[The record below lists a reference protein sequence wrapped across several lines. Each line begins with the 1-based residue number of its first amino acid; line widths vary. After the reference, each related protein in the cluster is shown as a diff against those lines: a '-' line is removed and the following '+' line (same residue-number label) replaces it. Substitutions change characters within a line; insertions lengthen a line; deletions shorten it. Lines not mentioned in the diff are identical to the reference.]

1 MKPFDEN
8 GAFAPSVDVGGD
20 TLRRLAV
27 KGAGKTILSGGYVL
41 AIQVVATVF
50 LARLLTPRDFGVV
63 TMVTT
68 FSLLLSSFGMNGF
81 TEALIQREQIDRT
94 VTSNLFWIVVAGG
107 LFLASGFVVAGS
119 WLAKFYGEPLVAP
132 ISAGLSVSIFLD
144 TMSVMH
150 LALLKR
156 AMRFSAVANNL
167 VVARVASVLVSIAFG
182 VAGWGYWAL
191 VLGAIA
197 QSLCG
202 TIGAWMMCHWI
213 PGRPRKAEGT
223 GAMVRFAMYTYGRY
237 SVNYFT
243 RNTDNLLVG
252 WRFGA
257 PALGFY
263 KKAYDLFS
271 LSASQLVA
279 STSVVAVSALSRVT
293 GDDAKYRR
301 YLLGS
306 IAVMAFLGMAI
317 SGNLTLI
324 GTDLI
329 RLLLGPGWGT
339 AGKIFTYFA
348 PGIGIMIVYG
358 THGWIHLSIGRADR
372 WFRWGIV
379 EWTVTIGLFIASLHW
394 GPSGIA
400 AAWCLSF
407 WILTVPAMWYAGKP
421 IGLGIGSILDVV
433 WRYTVS
439 ALAAGIAT
447 KLLLSQWGF
456 LASAT
461 GVKGAALRVAFV
473 SVVFVVLI

>member
-1 MKPFDEN
+1 
-8 GAFAPSVDVGGD
+8 
-20 TLRRLAV
+20 
-27 KGAGKTILSGGYVL
+27 
-41 AIQVVATVF
+41 
-50 LARLLTPRDFGVV
+50 
-63 TMVTT
+63 
-68 FSLLLSSFGMNGF
+68 
-81 TEALIQREQIDRT
+81 
-94 VTSNLFWIVVAGG
+94 
-107 LFLASGFVVAGS
+107 
-119 WLAKFYGEPLVAP
+119 
-132 ISAGLSVSIFLD
+132 
-144 TMSVMH
+144 
-150 LALLKR
+150 
-156 AMRFSAVANNL
+156 
-167 VVARVASVLVSIAFG
+167 
-182 VAGWGYWAL
+182 
-191 VLGAIA
+191 
-197 QSLCG
+197 
-202 TIGAWMMCHWI
+202 
-213 PGRPRKAEGT
+213 
-223 GAMVRFAMYTYGRY
+223 MYTYGRY

-394 GPSGIA
+394 GPSGHR
-400 AAWCLSF
+400 SGV
-407 WILTVPAMWYAGKP
+407 VPLVLDSYC
-421 IGLGIGSILDVV
+421 SSDVV
-433 WRYTVS
+433 CGQADRARHRFDSGRGVEIYGLSPWRLELQPNCFYRNGDFWR
-439 ALAAGIAT
+439 AQPG
-447 KLLLSQWGF
+447 
-456 LASAT
+456 
-461 GVKGAALRVAFV
+461 
-473 SVVFVVLI
+473 

>member
-182 VAGWGYWAL
+182 VAGWD
-191 VLGAIA
+191 
-197 QSLCG
+197 
-202 TIGAWMMCHWI
+202 T
-213 PGRPRKAEGT
+213 GRSCWEPSHNRCA
-223 GAMVRFAMYTYGRY
+223 APSVRG
-237 SVNYFT
+237 
-243 RNTDNLLVG
+243 
-252 WRFGA
+252 
-257 PALGFY
+257 
-263 KKAYDLFS
+263 
-271 LSASQLVA
+271 
-279 STSVVAVSALSRVT
+279 
-293 GDDAKYRR
+293 
-301 YLLGS
+301 
-306 IAVMAFLGMAI
+306 
-317 SGNLTLI
+317 
-324 GTDLI
+324 
-329 RLLLGPGWGT
+329 
-339 AGKIFTYFA
+339 
-348 PGIGIMIVYG
+348 
-358 THGWIHLSIGRADR
+358 
-372 WFRWGIV
+372 
-379 EWTVTIGLFIASLHW
+379 
-394 GPSGIA
+394 
-400 AAWCLSF
+400 
-407 WILTVPAMWYAGKP
+407 
-421 IGLGIGSILDVV
+421 
-433 WRYTVS
+433 
-439 ALAAGIAT
+439 
-447 KLLLSQWGF
+447 
-456 LASAT
+456 
-461 GVKGAALRVAFV
+461 
-473 SVVFVVLI
+473 